1 LLKTGIG
8 RTCSRTDTNSPADYR
23 RDNDGSEPHDGV
35 EGNNLERYCDEGIA
49 EHEYNTDTSVQS
61 NHDVESRGASHNIN
75 HGVHA
80 NHQEESRDKLTINS
94 NTHNLSVVS
103 TKSSSHHAVTTNH
116 GSVVSDKSN
125 HANTSSDNVKK
136 ELPKSGQTET
146 NTTLWSVLLGGL
158 GLAFVRKRKT
168 SKSEK

>member
-1 LLKTGIG
+1 LDNGN
-8 RTCSRTDTNSPADYR
+8 DTSSNGEDNNSVD
-23 RDNDGSEPHDGV
+23 DNS
-35 EGNNLERYCDEGIA
+35 GNDEGLEPPYEVDGDIFEDDSDEVISDKENNNHNNA
-49 EHEYNTDTSVQS
+49 QSHEE
-61 NHDVESRGASHNIN
+61 VESKGASHNIN
-75 HGVHA
+75 HSAHV
-80 NHQEESRDKLTINS
+80 NHQEDSRDKQITNS